1 MTSSP
6 FLLSAS
12 GTWTHI
18 LTLDDSRKCPYSVT
32 WVTSSSTSLPLGLRN
47 CKISKRFY
55 PPHFW
60 NTEIIQA
67 HSKFCFFTAD
77 FKLALSNVH
86 KPLFYLYLWKVYIDN
101 FQFSKWKMQR
111 TDQITC
117 LNPLKRKTKL
127 KCLFFTLKYLH
138 HMWKLRF
145 NQTFVQE
152 REFLRNSKI
161 HVQASVHFRGFHQ

>member
-6 FLLSAS
+6 FLHSAS
-12 GTWTHI
+12 GSWTHI

-32 WVTSSSTSLPLGLRN
+32 WVTSSSTSLPLGLGN
-47 CKISKRFY
+47 CEMINLLLPLKFQTVLSSTLLEY
-55 PPHFW
+55 SSV
-60 NTEIIQA
+60 IIQA

-77 FKLALSNVH
+77 FKLVLSNVH

-111 TDQITC
+111 TDQISC

-127 KCLFFTLKYLH
+127 KCLFFYPK
-138 HMWKLRF
+138 KPP
-145 NQTFVQE
+145 
-152 REFLRNSKI
+152 S
-161 HVQASVHFRGFHQ
+161 HVKVEV